1 MIIYFSGCTSV
12 KIMIIYQSNTT
23 SNFLYLKK
31 NKDRIKVEKKSRS
44 KQTKICFVK
53 KQKFK
58 IFNEL
63 FISTSCCLH
72 FLLRDIVP
80 ASSLA
85 PSLSFCLRF
94 IYAFFTWDCPSC
106 HNLQPSPKEESRTMI
121 ISHTHH

>member
-1 MIIYFSGCTSV
+1 MIIYFSGCASV

-23 SNFLYLKK
+23 SNFLIWRKTKTGLKWK
-31 NKDRIKVEKKSRS
+31 NKSRS

-63 FISTSCCLH
+63 FISTSRCLH

-85 PSLSFCLRF
+85 PTLSFCLHF
-94 IYAFFTWDCPSC
+94 IYAFFSWDCPSC
-106 HNLQPSPKEESRTMI
+106 HNLQPSSKEESRTMI